1 MDKKTVIFSILV
13 FSAFYAYGAPA
24 ATASGTT
31 ANTPSGYS
39 LDDKDGNGITDAF
52 ESVPPDTAK
61 GSTPALG
68 QPADVQQREGHR
80 NYHGLHGK
88 ELDRG
93 ESPHAH

>member
-1 MDKKTVIFSILV
+1 MKIVIFLV
-13 FSAFYAYGAPA
+13 VLFSLTAAGVDSQQGAVQPA
-24 ATASGTT
+24 ATPA
-31 ANTPSGYS
+31 SGYS

-80 NYHGLHGK
+80 NYHGLHGR